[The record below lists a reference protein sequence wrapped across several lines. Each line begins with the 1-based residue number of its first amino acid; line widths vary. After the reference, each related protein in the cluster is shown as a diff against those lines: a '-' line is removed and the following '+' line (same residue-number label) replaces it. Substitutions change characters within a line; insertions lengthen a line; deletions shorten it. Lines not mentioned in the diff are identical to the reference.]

1 MIGNPQHKRAG
12 LTSLQGLRLRLAAE
26 QHQWCMVHLHHQCC
40 RCAVDTCTRG
50 SCCVANM
57 ATLLLLPPLFYRFAL
72 SILLLYVAAVIYYLY
87 VRIAFTLD
95 MKDKW

>member
-1 MIGNPQHKRAG
+1 M
-12 LTSLQGLRLRLAAE
+12 LQMC
-26 QHQWCMVHLHHQCC
+26 HTH
-40 RCAVDTCTRG
+40 TCTRG
-50 SCCVANM
+50 SCCVANL
-57 ATLLLLPPLFYRFAL
+57 ATLLLLPLPFYRFAL